1 MSERNKTADRADV
14 SGWGTLL
21 DGAGDWIWELDA
33 KGILTYVSP
42 RLTSLLGLQ
51 PHEILGQTPLDLTP
65 DEEAARVEEMLR
77 TMLSEHQPFAK
88 YLHWFLRRN
97 GERVLLETSGMPIL
111 AGDGKLL
118 GYRGISRD
126 VTAHR
131 EVEQAMHERE
141 ATLSSIFRAAPI
153 GIGLVSNRILVQVNS
168 RLCEMTGYA
177 REELI
182 GQSARVLYPTQ
193 EDFDYVGREKYR
205 QIAERGTG
213 TVETHWRR
221 KDGAILDV
229 LLSSTPIDLNKQATG
244 VTFTALD
251 ITERKRAEAQIH
263 ELNQELEKRVAQRT
277 AQLEA
282 ANRELESFAYS
293 VSHDL
298 RGPLRAIN
306 GYSQL
311 LVEDYQA
318 TLDAGARDYL
328 THIVDA
334 SNRMAQL
341 IDDLLSLSRAI
352 RAELRHVAV
361 DLSALAAGICGELR
375 EREPDRNIECVIAAG
390 ITVAGDPALLRV
402 VLVNLF
408 DNAWKF
414 TSQTQVGRVE
424 FGQREINGRRTL
436 FVRDNGAGF
445 DMTYRDKLFHPFQ
458 RLHDEQDFSGT
469 GIGLATVER
478 IITRHGGRVWAE
490 GAPDQGACIYF
501 TL

>member
-1 MSERNKTADRADV
+1 MTEQDGTADRAAAN
-14 SGWGTLL
+14 GWGTLH
-21 DGAGDWIWELDA
+21 DAAGDWIWELDA
-33 KGILTYVSP
+33 TGVMTQVSP
-42 RLTSLLGLQ
+42 SFTELLGLE
-51 PHEILGQTPLDLTP
+51 PHEILGRTPLELTP
-65 DEEAARVEEMLR
+65 EDDLGRVTEMLR
-77 TMLSEHQPFAK
+77 TMLSGHQPFGNFV
-88 YLHWFLRRN
+88 HWFLRKN
-97 GERVLLETSGMPIL
+97 GERVLLESSGMPL
-111 AGDGKLL
+111 LTNDGALR
-118 GYRGISRD
+118 GYRGFSRN
-126 VTAHR
+126 VTARR
-131 EVEQAMHERE
+131 EVEQTVRERE

-153 GIGLVSNRILVQVNS
+153 GIGLVSNRILLQVNS

-182 GQSARVLYPTQ
+182 GQSARLLYPTQ
-193 EDFDYVGREKYR
+193 EAFDYVGREKYR

-213 TVETHWRR
+213 TVETQWRR
-221 KDGAILDV
+221 KDGVLLDV
-229 LLSSTPIDLNKQATG
+229 LLSSTPLDLNDHAAG

-251 ITERKRAEAQIH
+251 ITERKRAEEQIH
-263 ELNQELEKRVAQRT
+263 ELNRELEQRVLQRT

-306 GYSQL
+306 GFSQL
-311 LVEDYQA
+311 LVEDHQDK
-318 TLDAGARDYL
+318 LDAGARDYL
-328 THIVDA
+328 ARIVDA

-352 RAELRHVAV
+352 RADLQHTEV
-361 DLSALAAGICGELR
+361 DLSALAAEICGELS
-375 EREPDRNIECVIAAG
+375 ERQRRRCIECAITPG
-390 ITVAGDPALLRV
+390 ITVVGDPALLRI

-414 TSQTQVGRVE
+414 TSKTQAARVE
-424 FGQREINGRRTL
+424 FGQREINGRRAI

-490 GAPDQGACIYF
+490 GAPNRGACIYF